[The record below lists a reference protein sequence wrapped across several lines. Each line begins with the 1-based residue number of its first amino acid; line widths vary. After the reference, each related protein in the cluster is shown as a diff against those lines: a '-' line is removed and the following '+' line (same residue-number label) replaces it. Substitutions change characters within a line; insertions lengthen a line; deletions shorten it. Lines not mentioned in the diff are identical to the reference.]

1 MLSNCRTLAECLR
14 ILASVKYLIFAQIFS
29 IRMTN
34 TGKIELMSPAGDFTS
49 LQAAI
54 DNGADSVYF
63 GVEQLN
69 MRARATMNFT
79 IDDLPEISRRCK
91 EKGVR
96 SYLTLNTIIYDHDLS
111 IIKTLL
117 DKAKSADL
125 TAVIAMDQAVIA
137 YARQIG
143 MEIHISTQ
151 INITNIET
159 VKFYAMFADTMVM
172 SRELSISQIRKI
184 CDQIEKEQIKG
195 PSGNLV
201 EIEIF
206 GHGALC
212 MAVSGKCYLSL
223 HSHNSSANRGACKQN
238 CRKKYTVIDQES
250 GFEIELDNE
259 YMMSPKDLC
268 TIGFLDEISDAGVKV
283 LKIEGRGRAP
293 EYVATVTQCYR
304 EAIDAINDGTFS
316 QEKVKGW
323 MERLE
328 TVYNRG
334 FWSGYYLGQELG
346 EWSPNS
352 GSNATQKKIYIGKG
366 RHFYPK
372 ANIAEFLIEAY
383 DLNVGDKILIQGPT
397 TGSQEMTIDE
407 MRVDEKPEASRASKS
422 DVITFKTAFRVR
434 PSDKLYKIVPA

>member
-1 MLSNCRTLAECLR
+1 
-14 ILASVKYLIFAQIFS
+14 
-29 IRMTN
+29 MTSS
-34 TGKIELMSPAGDFTS
+34 GKIELMAPAGSFES
-49 LQAAI
+49 LQAAL

-69 MRARATMNFT
+69 MRARSSINFT
-79 IDDLPEISRRCK
+79 LDDLQEISQRCK
-91 EKGVR
+91 EKHVR
-96 SYLTLNTIIYDHDLS
+96 TYLTLNTIIYDHDLS

-117 DKAKSADL
+117 DKAKQADI

-143 MEIHISTQ
+143 MEVHISTQ

-159 VKFYAMFADTMVM
+159 VKFYALFADTMVM
-172 SRELSISQIRKI
+172 SRELSLRQIKKI
-184 CDQIEKEQIKG
+184 CEQVEKEQVKG
-195 PSGNLV
+195 PSGKLV

-268 TIGFLDEISDAGVKV
+268 TLDFLDQVIDTGAKV

-293 EYVATVTQCYR
+293 EYVAIVIRTYR
-304 EAIDAINDGTFS
+304 EAIDAYYEGTYTK
-316 QEKVKGW
+316 EKVEKW
-323 MERLE
+323 MEALA

-334 FWSGYYLGQELG
+334 FWGGYYLGQKLG
-346 EWSPNS
+346 EWSGVP
-352 GSNATQKKIYIGKG
+352 GSQATQKKVYIGKAM
-366 RHFYPK
+366 HFFPK
-372 ANIAEFLIEAY
+372 TSISEFKIEAF
-383 DLNVGDKILIQGPT
+383 DIKRGDKLLITGPT
-397 TGSQEMTIDE
+397 TGVKELVLEDMY
-407 MRVDEKPEASRASKS
+407 VN
-422 DVITFKTAFRVR
+422 DVLADNAKKGDSCTFFTDFRTR
-434 PSDKLYKIVPA
+434 PSDKLYKIVSSQGAVSNGQ